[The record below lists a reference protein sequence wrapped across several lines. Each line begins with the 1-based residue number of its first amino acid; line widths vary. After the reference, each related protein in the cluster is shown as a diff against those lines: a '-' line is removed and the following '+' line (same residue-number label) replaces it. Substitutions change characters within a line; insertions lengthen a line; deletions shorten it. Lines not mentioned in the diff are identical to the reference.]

1 MRMRLSFDIALRF
14 LKSGKGQTFLIAL
27 GISVGVAVQIFIG
40 SLIQGLQIN
49 LVDTTIGS
57 SSHIT
62 ITVDNDEKV
71 IDDWERTVYEARISS
86 PQVINV
92 SPALDGPASIDY
104 ENDTSS
110 VVIRGFDL
118 ESADKIYKFK
128 NNLYEG
134 RLPENRDEAIIGK
147 ELAVKSNTSVNDNIT
162 LITPKGNIFK
172 VRVTGLF
179 DLKVSSVND
188 SWIVTNL
195 ETAEDI
201 LSLDG
206 VTSVEMQVKDVFL
219 ADTVSKQVAYVLS
232 RKDLKVDNWK
242 DLNQSLLSGL
252 NGQSVSSYMIQ
263 VFVLVSVLL
272 GISSVLAISVVQ
284 RSKQIG
290 ILKAMGIKDKQASLI
305 FVFQGLMLGL
315 LGALLGIALGIIL
328 LVMFAKFAL
337 NPDGTPVVPIY
348 ISYGFIALSGIF
360 AVITASTA
368 SLIPARIT
376 SRLNPIEVIKNG

>member
-1 MRMRLSFDIALRF
+1 MRLSFDIALRF
-14 LKSGKGQTFLIAL
+14 LKSGKGQTILIVL

-40 SLIQGLQIN
+40 SLIQGLQIS

-62 ITVDNDEKV
+62 ITAGNEEKV
-71 IDDWERTVYEARISS
+71 IDDWERTVYESQISS
-86 PQVINV
+86 PQIINV
-92 SPALDGPASIDY
+92 SPVLDGPATIDY
-104 ENDTSS
+104 EKESS
-110 VVIRGFDL
+110 PVVIRGFDL
-118 ESADKIYKFK
+118 ESADKIYKLK
-128 NNLYEG
+128 NSLYEG
-134 RLPENRDEAIIGK
+134 RLPLNRDEAIIGK
-147 ELAVKSNTSVNDNIT
+147 ELAEKSLTSVNDNIT
-162 LITPKGNIFK
+162 LITSNGNIFR

-179 DLKVSSVND
+179 DLKVSSLND
-188 SWIVTNL
+188 SWLVTNL

-201 LSLDG
+201 LSADG

-232 RKDLKVDNWK
+232 DNELKVDNWK

-290 ILKAMGIKDKQASLI
+290 ILKAMGIQDKQASLI

-315 LGALLGIALGIIL
+315 LGALLGIALGILL
-328 LVMFAKFAL
+328 LVMFTKFAVNL
-337 NPDGTPVVPIY
+337 DGTPVVPIY
-348 ISYGFIALSGIF
+348 ISYGFIVLSGIV
-360 AVITASTA
+360 AVITASIA